1 MEDRDTTLRRV
12 ALQQALDLHKVWLKE
27 GHISCSA
34 ELQLEDTLHIAN
46 KFYQFLKGE
55 TK

>member
-1 MEDRDTTLRRV
+1 MEDALRAV
-12 ALQQALDLHKVWLKE
+12 ALREALDLHKVWLKE

-46 KFYQFLKGE
+46 KFYTFLKGE